1 MRITRLPTRQ
11 SRQRRRMLEMHG
23 DDIMEISRGY
33 HEAILENLSE
43 ARGKI
48 IDLEEAIE
56 ELGLGH
62 QINAKIAEMREKR
75 AAWKAEDEKR
85 WQSA

>member
-1 MRITRLPTRQ
+1 MPTRQ
-11 SRQRRRMLEMHG
+11 SKQQRRMLEMHG

-33 HEAILENLSE
+33 LSSVQENLSE
-43 ARGKI
+43 ARCKV

-62 QINAKIAEMREKR
+62 QIQAKITEMREQR
-75 AAWKAEDEKR
+75 AAWRAEDEKR
-85 WQSA
+85 RQSA